1 VVLTLKPNLMGRSAR
16 RSYLS
21 LITSFGRRGLI
32 GQHLTA
38 PNYSSNERIPV
49 MRRAITI
56 LATALLASNLLTGA
70 AEARGGGGFGG
81 GHMGGIGAGAHIGGF
96 AGAGHVGGFGS
107 AVRMGGIGAGDH
119 GFHEHAMHHLG
130 IRRDSGVYDGYASHC
145 YYPDEAPKLPPW
157 PPYCS

>member
-56 LATALLASNLLTGA
+56 LATALLASSLLTGA

-81 GHMGGIGAGAHIGGF
+81 GHMGGIGAG
-96 AGAGHVGGFGS
+96 
-107 AVRMGGIGAGDH
+107 DH
-119 GFHEHAMHHLG
+119 GFHGHAMHHLG